1 MAAYRCL
8 STRLATLMSRSP
20 RDIKVAMVREI
31 RITIPAICPGRFQP
45 QFLDDKDRACHH
57 HPIENILQGKARD
70 SRCTGGGQ
78 NKDSEE
84 EGVSFDHCQEY
95 EMKGEQYG
103 HAIEHVDDDKPQP
116 AHRPTRNGPGAP
128 TSVPLR
134 LQPTRRTESF
144 RKKAVRL
151 H

>member
-1 MAAYRCL
+1 MIRTGHVTIIQSRTFFKEKQGIADARQRCH
-8 STRLATLMSRSP
+8 
-20 RDIKVAMVREI
+20 D
-31 RITIPAICPGRFQP
+31 
-45 QFLDDKDRACHH
+45 
-57 HPIENILQGKARD
+57 
-70 SRCTGGGQ
+70 GGGQ

-103 HAIEHVDDDKPQP
+103 HAIKHVDDDKPQA

-134 LQPTRRTESF
+134 RQPTRRTESF